1 MKRLGTPPSDKKMS
15 KKSKK
20 KKKKSKSK
28 IHDFTSFG
36 FGNDDEQVDEKPYQN
51 TFADFTN
58 FDDFGAEP

>member
-36 FGNDDEQVDEKPYQN
+36 FGNDDEQVEEKPY
-51 TFADFTN
+51 
-58 FDDFGAEP
+58 